1 MPKSDQ
7 GVNVSR
13 YTVIPRTLIFVVDGE
28 RVLLLKGAPSKRLWA
43 NRYNGIGGHVERG
56 EDLYAAARREL
67 MEETG
72 LEANQLRLCG
82 TVMVDADDHIG
93 VGIFIFR
100 GEYAGGE
107 VRPSS
112 EGELTWVEEGKL
124 DQYALVDDLRVLVPV
139 VLRHRPTE
147 PPFHARSY
155 YDDQD
160 QLVVAIAEPPTAG

>member
-7 GVNVSR
+7 GVNVRR

-56 EDLYAAARREL
+56 EDLFAAARREL
-67 MEETG
+67 MEEAG
-72 LEANQLRLCG
+72 LEAQNLRLCG

-93 VGIFIFR
+93 VGVFIFR
-100 GEYAGGE
+100 GEYGGGE

-112 EGELTWVEEGKL
+112 EGELTWVEAGRL
-124 DQYALVDDLRVLVPV
+124 DQYALVDDLRVLVPR
-139 VLRHRPTE
+139 VLRHKPTE

-155 YDDQD
+155 YDGQD
-160 QLVVAIAEPPTAG
+160 QLVVAISEPPEA

>member
-7 GVNVSR
+7 GVNVRR

-56 EDLYAAARREL
+56 EDLFAAARREL
-67 MEETG
+67 MEEAG
-72 LEANQLRLCG
+72 LEAQNLRLCG

-93 VGIFIFR
+93 VGVFIFR
-100 GEYAGGE
+100 GEYGGGE

-112 EGELTWVEEGKL
+112 EGELTWVEAGRL
-124 DQYALVDDLRVLVPV
+124 DQYALVDDLRVLVPR
-139 VLRHRPTE
+139 VLRHKPTE

-155 YDDQD
+155 YDGQD
-160 QLVVAIAEPPTAG
+160 QLVVAIFEPPEA

>member
-7 GVNVSR
+7 GVNVRR
-13 YTVIPRTLIFVVDGE
+13 YTVIPRTLIFIVDGE

-56 EDLYAAARREL
+56 EDLFAAARREL
-67 MEETG
+67 MEEAG
-72 LEANQLRLCG
+72 LEAQNLRLCG

-93 VGIFIFR
+93 VGVFVFR
-100 GEYAGGE
+100 GEYGGGE

-112 EGELTWVEEGKL
+112 EGELTWVEAGRL
-124 DQYALVDDLRVLVPV
+124 DQYALVDDLRVLVPR
-139 VLRHRPTE
+139 VLRHKPTE

-155 YDDQD
+155 YDGQD
-160 QLVVAIAEPPTAG
+160 QLVVAISEPPEA

>member
-7 GVNVSR
+7 GVNVRR

-56 EDLYAAARREL
+56 EDLFAAARREL
-67 MEETG
+67 MEEAG
-72 LEANQLRLCG
+72 LEAQNLRLCG

-93 VGIFIFR
+93 VGVFIFR
-100 GEYAGGE
+100 GEYGGGE
-107 VRPSS
+107 VRSSS
-112 EGELTWVEEGKL
+112 EGELTWVEAGRL
-124 DQYALVDDLRVLVPV
+124 DQYALVDDLRVLVPR
-139 VLRHRPTE
+139 VLRHKPTE

-155 YDDQD
+155 YDGQD
-160 QLVVAIAEPPTAG
+160 QLVVAISEPPEA